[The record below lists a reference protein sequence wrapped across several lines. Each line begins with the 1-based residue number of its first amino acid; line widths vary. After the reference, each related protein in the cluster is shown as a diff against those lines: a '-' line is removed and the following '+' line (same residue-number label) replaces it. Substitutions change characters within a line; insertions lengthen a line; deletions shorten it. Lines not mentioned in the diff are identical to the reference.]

1 MSYSYE
7 VIDTSLPGLED
18 LSVFLNKTFKSSKFS
33 SNYLDWIYN
42 KNPYGCVIGFNA
54 IFENELVAHYALMPL
69 EAKYKGKK
77 IKALISI
84 NTATEKNHQGRGLF
98 TILAKKTYAE
108 SKNQGFGIVFGVAN
122 ANSIPGF
129 IKKLDFKYIDKL
141 DTYVSVTLPKEIDNQ
156 ILENSLTL
164 PLSKEAYKWR
174 LSNPNFKYSE
184 FNYGKV
190 NIVANDIN
198 YFLRSI
204 ISIYENKSLNKN
216 YKKLLL
222 PKFNIWVGISNAYD
236 WNESALMSF
245 KIPDL
250 IKPSPLHLI
259 YKNLTSNIKLDRTN
273 IHFEAINFDA
283 F

>member
-1 MSYSYE
+1 MCY
-7 VIDTSLPGLED
+7 
-18 LSVFLNKTFKSSKFS
+18 
-33 SNYLDWIYN
+33 W
-42 KNPYGCVIGFNA
+42 FNA
-54 IFENELVAHYALMPL
+54 IFENELAAHYALMPL
-69 EAKYKGKK
+69 EARHKGKK

-84 NTATEKNHQGRGLF
+84 NTATGKNHQGRGLF
-98 TILAKKTYAE
+98 TILAKNICRIKK
-108 SKNQGFGIVFGVAN
+108 SRIWIVFGVAN

-204 ISIYENKSLNKN
+204 ISIYENNSSIKIIKN
-216 YKKLLL
+216 HYYQ
-222 PKFNIWVGISNAYD
+222 N
-236 WNESALMSF
+236 
-245 KIPDL
+245 
-250 IKPSPLHLI
+250 LI
-259 YKNLTSNIKLDRTN
+259 YGL
-273 IHFEAINFDA
+273 A
-283 F
+283 FLMLMNGMEVHLWVSRYQIL